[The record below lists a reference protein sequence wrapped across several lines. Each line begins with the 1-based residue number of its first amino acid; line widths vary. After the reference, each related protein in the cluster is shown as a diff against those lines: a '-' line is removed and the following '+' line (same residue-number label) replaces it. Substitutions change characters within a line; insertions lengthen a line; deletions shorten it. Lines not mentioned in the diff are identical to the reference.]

1 MNHVSL
7 QPRRLGK
14 TKQNPR
20 REKESLLYVMWN
32 RSWIV

>member
-1 MNHVSL
+1 MIHVSL

-20 REKESLLYVMWN
+20 RDRMFSTDFL
-32 RSWIV
+32 RA